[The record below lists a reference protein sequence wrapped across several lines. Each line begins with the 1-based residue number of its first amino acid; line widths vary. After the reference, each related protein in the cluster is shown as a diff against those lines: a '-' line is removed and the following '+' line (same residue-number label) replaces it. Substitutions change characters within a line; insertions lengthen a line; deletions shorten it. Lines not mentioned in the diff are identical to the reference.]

1 MFDQTMKTA
10 AEATLSQMKQAFQG
24 LTAAPTTFPVPPAVR
39 DLAARGA
46 ESAKAGFA
54 EAEAAARK
62 AAAGAETLAT
72 SFAGAGADL
81 ARSAVAGAVA
91 NATMTLDAVQ
101 TVLAAPSLQEALQRQ
116 GAFLTAFGEANLAR
130 AEETFARARD
140 VAAEGVRTIQAEAQ
154 AFTASRAA

>member
-10 AEATLSQMKQAFQG
+10 AEAALTQMKQAFEG
-24 LTAAPTTFPVPPAVR
+24 FAAAPATFPVSPAVR

-62 AAAGAETLAT
+62 AAAGAETLAA

-101 TVLAAPSLQEALQRQ
+101 TVIAAPSLEEAFRRQ
-116 GAFLTAFGEANLAR
+116 GDFLKAFGEANRAR
-130 AEETFARARD
+130 AEEAFARARD
-140 VAAEGVRTIQAEAQ
+140 VATEGVRTIQEEAK
-154 AFTASRAA
+154 AFTARRAA

>member
-10 AEATLSQMKQAFQG
+10 AEAAMTQMKQAFQG
-24 LTAAPTTFPVPPAVR
+24 FAAAPATFPVPPAVR

-54 EAEAAARK
+54 EAEAATRK
-62 AAAGAETLAT
+62 AAAGAETLIT

-91 NATMTLDAVQ
+91 NATMTMDALQ
-101 TVLAAPSLQEALQRQ
+101 TVLAAPSLQEAIQRQ
-116 GAFLTAFGEANLAR
+116 GEFVKAFGEANLAR
-130 AEETFARARD
+130 AEEALARARD

-154 AFTASRAA
+154 AFAGSRAA